1 MENKKSSKFGLG
13 LILGSIIGAFT
24 ALFVTPKTGKE
35 MRTLARKWLSEELEK
50 LKKEVGKIDK
60 KKYEKAVK
68 KVLERVKKEVKGDIK
83 QLDKIKKDLM
93 KKWKNK

>member
-35 MRTLARKWLSEELEK
+35 MRTLARKWLSEEMEK

-93 KKWKNK
+93 KKWENK